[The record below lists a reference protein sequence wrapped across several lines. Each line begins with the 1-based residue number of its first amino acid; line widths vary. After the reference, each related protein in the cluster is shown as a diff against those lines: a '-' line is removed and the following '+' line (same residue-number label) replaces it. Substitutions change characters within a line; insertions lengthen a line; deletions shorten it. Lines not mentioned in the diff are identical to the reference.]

1 MLTKGLAYRYS
12 RLGKERQPSLL
23 VPSQAWGGVLCRCF
37 IDIGHVMFSRKIS
50 CYLFV
55 IYKGICR

>member
-12 RLGKERQPSLL
+12 GLGKERQPSLL

-37 IDIGHVMFSRKIS
+37 IDIGHVMFSRKF
-50 CYLFV
+50 LV
-55 IYKGICR
+55 IFS